1 MSPPLS
7 AATLLGDVPP
17 HTTAFF
23 REVLAALQA
32 AGIPFAVG
40 GAFAQ
45 ACLTGIQRVTRDL
58 DLFMRRADWE
68 RARARME
75 SAGWRAELAYP
86 HWLAKVHAGSDF
98 VDLIFNS
105 GNGLAP
111 VDEGW
116 FEGNLEV
123 DLLGVRVRIANAED
137 SILSKAFIME
147 RERFDGADVA
157 HLLQARAE
165 RIDWPSLL
173 RRFGPHWRVLLAHLS
188 LFGFIYPAE
197 RQRLPAWLLEEL
209 AARLVDEARQPPAD
223 ATRVCAGTLLSR
235 EQYLDDVT
243 RQGYVDAR
251 LLPGG
256 MMRPEDV
263 AAWTRAIPQ
272 RVSGSGSGS
281 GSGPGPG
288 A

>member
-1 MSPPLS
+1 MSLPLH
-7 AATLLGDVPP
+7 AATLLGEVPP

-23 REVLAALQA
+23 RDVLAALLA
-32 AGIPFAVG
+32 AAIPFAVG

-45 ACLTGIQRVTRDL
+45 ACLTGIRRPTRDL
-58 DLFMRRADWE
+58 DLFMRRADWD

-75 SAGWRAELAYP
+75 AAGWRAELTYP
-86 HWLAKVHAGSDF
+86 HWLAKVHAGDDY

-111 VDEGW
+111 VDDGW
-116 FEGNLEV
+116 FEGNVEV

-157 HLLQARAE
+157 HLLQARAGQL
-165 RIDWPSLL
+165 DWPALL
-173 RRFGPHWRVLLAHLS
+173 RRFGPHWRVLLAHVA

-197 RQRLPAWLLEEL
+197 RQRLPAWLMEDL
-209 AARLVDEARQPPAD
+209 AARLLDEARQPPAGGL
-223 ATRVCAGTLLSR
+223 RVCAGTLLSR

-243 RQGYVDAR
+243 RQGYLDAR

-256 MMRPEDV
+256 AMRPEDV
-263 AAWTRAIPQ
+263 AAWTRAIPS
-272 RVSGSGSGS
+272 RGT
-281 GSGPGPG
+281 GSGPDT
-288 A
+288 